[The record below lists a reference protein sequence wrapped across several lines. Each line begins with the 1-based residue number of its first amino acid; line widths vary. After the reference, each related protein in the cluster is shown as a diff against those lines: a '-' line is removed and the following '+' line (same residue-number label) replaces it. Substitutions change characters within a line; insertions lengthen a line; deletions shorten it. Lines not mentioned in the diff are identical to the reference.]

1 MQNILFFHSS
11 HVLVQVPGGTRC
23 ICAFSQD
30 NSVVAVCA
38 DGSYH
43 KFTANAKGVFVREKY
58 DLFLELKSSWNCGDL
73 SGMI

>member
-1 MQNILFFHSS
+1 MLT
-11 HVLVQVPGGTRC
+11 VLQVPGGTRC

-43 KFTANAKGVFVREKY
+43 KFTANPKGVFVRDKY
-58 DLFLELKSSWNCGDL
+58 DLFLELKTS
-73 SGMI
+73 